1 MRKSILTLALLAVC
15 MLVNAQENKYEKY
28 FKNVPFPMK
37 AFSEPQFPKNEV
49 SLKDFGAVG
58 DGQSLCTEAFEKA
71 VDALTKK
78 GGGRLIVPEGVWLTG
93 PIVLKSNINLHIK
106 EGAIILFS
114 PDESSIPS
122 WKLLSKDLTPVVHS
136 RRSLPGMLR
145 TLPSPVVVSSM
156 AMVAGGVR

>member
-93 PIVLKSNINLHIK
+93 PI
-106 EGAIILFS
+106 
-114 PDESSIPS
+114 
-122 WKLLSKDLTPVVHS
+122 HS